1 MSLSDLTRTELCD
14 ENGRQRDAYQRLVDR
29 KLSLDL
35 TRGKPSS
42 AQLDLSDELLEL
54 PGRGHHTA
62 ANGMDVRN
70 YGGLQGLPE
79 IRQIFS
85 ELIRVPVD
93 QLVAGDNS
101 SLALMHDTLV
111 DALLHGTV
119 DSERPWVHQRVKFL
133 CPVPGYDRHFTLCE
147 QFGIEMIAVPLGDHG
162 PDLEQI
168 AELVAADPQI
178 KGIWVVPTYA
188 NPNGVVYSE
197 EVTRALVSM
206 SAAAPD
212 FRIFWDNAYAVHHL
226 TDNPH
231 EPLDVLGLATAAGQ
245 QNRVFVFASTS
256 KVSFAGAG
264 VSFFGSSAANVGWYL
279 RHLAKR
285 SIGPD
290 KVNQLRHAMYFRD
303 ADGVR
308 NLMVRHRAIIAP
320 KFALVLQTLQQRL
333 GRLQAAE
340 WTHPEGGYFVSLDVM
355 DGTASRVV
363 ELAGQAGIAMTPAG
377 AAFPYGKDPR
387 DRNIRIAPTMP
398 PEVDVAEAM
407 DGLASCVL
415 LAATEKLLA
424 ARTG

>member
-1 MSLSDLTRTELCD
+1 MSLSDLTSDELHD
-14 ENGRQRDAYQRLVDR
+14 ENARQRAAYQRLVDR
-29 KLSLDL
+29 NLSLDL
-35 TRGKPSS
+35 TRGKPST
-42 AQLDLSDELLEL
+42 AQLDLSEELLEL

-62 ANGMDVRN
+62 GNGVDVRN

-85 ELIRVPVD
+85 ELIRVPFD
-93 QLVAGDNS
+93 RLVAGDNS

-119 DSERPWVHQRVKFL
+119 DSERPWVREQIKFL
-133 CPVPGYDRHFTLCE
+133 CPVPGYDRHFALCE
-147 QFGIEMIAVPLGDHG
+147 QFGIEMIPVPLEDHG
-162 PDLEQI
+162 PDLDRVTD
-168 AELVAADPQI
+168 LVAADPLI

-188 NPNGVVYSE
+188 NPNGVVYDE
-197 EVTRALVSM
+197 DVTRALVSM
-206 SAAAPD
+206 PTAAPD

-226 TDNPH
+226 TDRGH
-231 EPLDVLGLATAAGQ
+231 EPLDVLGLAAEASQ
-245 QNRVFVFASTS
+245 ENRVFVFASTS

-264 VSFFGSSAANVGWYL
+264 VSFFGSSAANVAWYL

-290 KVNQLRHAMYFRD
+290 KVNHLRHAMYFRD

-308 NLMVRHRAIIAP
+308 DLMARHRAIIAP
-320 KFALVLQTLQQRL
+320 KFDLVLQTLRRRL
-333 GRLQAAE
+333 SPLQAAK
-340 WTHPEGGYFVSLDVM
+340 WTHPEGGYFVSLDVL

-377 AAFPYGKDPR
+377 AAFPYGNDPR

-398 PEVDVAEAM
+398 PEADIAEAM
-407 DGLASCVL
+407 EGLATCVL
-415 LAATEKLLA
+415 LVATEKLLA
-424 ARTG
+424 DSAA